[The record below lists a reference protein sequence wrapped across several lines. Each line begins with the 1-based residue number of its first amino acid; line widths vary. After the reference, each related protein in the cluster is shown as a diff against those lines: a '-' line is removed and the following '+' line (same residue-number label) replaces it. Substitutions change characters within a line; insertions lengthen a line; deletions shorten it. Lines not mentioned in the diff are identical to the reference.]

1 MVVSVHQRLVI
12 RRLVVVSIV
21 AVLLPVAALAQSQA
35 DSANSAAGEK
45 ATHGSGK
52 APQHQSSQSHH
63 KPSQPQH
70 KPGKPHHKPS
80 NPHHNKP
87 THPQHKPANPHYKP
101 GAPHHGGSHH
111 GHGGSHYR
119 PPAHRPPHYGTPPR
133 TSEFYHEGHWYGRV
147 HGPVYVYPSGWH
159 YRRWP
164 IGGHLPA
171 VFLVPTYF
179 YPDYVGLGLPPPPPG
194 YNWVRY
200 GPDLLL
206 VNLRTGI
213 VDDVVYGA
221 FY

>member
-1 MVVSVHQRLVI
+1 MVDRTHRRLVI
-12 RRLVVVSIV
+12 RRIIVVSILGV
-21 AVLLPVAALAQSQA
+21 FFPVAAFAQSQVNPGPSGGGGQA
-35 DSANSAAGEK
+35 K
-45 ATHGSGK
+45 HGGGK
-52 APQHQSSQSHH
+52 PPQQKPSHPHH

-70 KPGKPHHKPS
+70 KSSHPHHKPS
-80 NPHHNKP
+80 PPHHKP
-87 THPQHKPANPHYKP
+87 SQQP
-101 GAPHHGGSHH
+101 
-111 GHGGSHYR
+111 R
-119 PPAHRPPHYGTPPR
+119 YGTPPR
-133 TSEFYHEGHWYGRV
+133 SGQFYHHGHWYGRV

-194 YNWVRY
+194 FNWVRY

-206 VNLRTGI
+206 VNVRTGI

>member
-1 MVVSVHQRLVI
+1 MVNRTHRRLEI
-12 RRLVVVSIV
+12 RRFIVVSILGV
-21 AVLLPVAALAQSQA
+21 FLPVAAFAQSQVNPGPSGGGGQA
-35 DSANSAAGEK
+35 K
-45 ATHGSGK
+45 HGGGK
-52 APQHQSSQSHH
+52 PPQQ
-63 KPSQPQH
+63 KPSQPHH
-70 KPGKPHHKPS
+70 KASQPHHKPS
-80 NPHHNKP
+80 R
-87 THPQHKPANPHYKP
+87 PQHKASQQP
-101 GAPHHGGSHH
+101 
-111 GHGGSHYR
+111 R
-119 PPAHRPPHYGTPPR
+119 YGTPPR
-133 TSEFYHEGHWYGRV
+133 SGQFYHHGHWYGRV